1 MVILRVIA
9 STVVV
14 LLLAGSSPRTLD
26 ETREPPMKYRVDLD
40 GKVFAIAEG
49 ESMKL
54 DGTWTDPT
62 IRIVADPHRR
72 FSYGGVSFLYPRG
85 FTFEADVD
93 DPDSRSWIL
102 SGNDFTIMVF
112 VLSGRITPEAYA
124 DSVAGRFGDEN
135 CKRSALPEDLLGR
148 KIHGTRLDVRV
159 VGHRLTIDVFALPA
173 VEGTRL
179 LVLQDSP
186 DESGRESRESRETM
200 AVLRQSM
207 AID

>member
-1 MVILRVIA
+1 MALLRA
-9 STVVV
+9 FAFLAVV
-14 LLLAGSSPRTLD
+14 LVSAVSSPPTLD
-26 ETREPPMKYRVDLD
+26 ETREPPMKYRVEVD
-40 GKVFAIAEG
+40 GKVFAMAEG

-54 DGTWTDPT
+54 DGTWIDPT
-62 IRIVADPHRR
+62 IRIVADPHRQ

-93 DPDSRSWIL
+93 DADSRSWVL

-124 DSVAGRFGDEN
+124 DSMADRFGDEN
-135 CKRSALPEDLLGR
+135 CKLSPLPEDLLGK
-148 KIHGTRLDVRV
+148 KIHGTRLDVKV
-159 VGHRLTIDVFALPA
+159 VGHRLTVDVFALPS

-186 DESGRESRESRETM
+186 EESGRASRESREAM